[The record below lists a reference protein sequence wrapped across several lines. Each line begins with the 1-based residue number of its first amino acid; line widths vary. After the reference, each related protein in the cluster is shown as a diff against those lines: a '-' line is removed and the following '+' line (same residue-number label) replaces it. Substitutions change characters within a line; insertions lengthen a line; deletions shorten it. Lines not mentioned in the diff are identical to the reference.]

1 MTRKQFIREFRK
13 FYIHNINNSRKQ
25 KDIIYREYLIERI
38 LDRALW
44 ICYEIN
50 NGELVERYSLE
61 CEFNFLINEFL
72 EDDDSEYLK
81 NAYDLINIHLLKK

>member
-13 FYIHNINNSRKQ
+13 FYINDINNSRKQ
-25 KDIIYREYLIERI
+25 KDILSRELLIEKI

-50 NGELVERYSLE
+50 NGELEEREFLE
-61 CEFNFLINEFL
+61 REFNLLINEFL
-72 EDDDSEYLK
+72 EDDSEYLK
-81 NAYDLINIHLLKK
+81 NAYDLVNIHLLKK

>member
-13 FYIHNINNSRKQ
+13 FYINDINNSRKQ
-25 KDIIYREYLIERI
+25 NDILSRELLIEKI

-50 NGELVERYSLE
+50 NGELEEKYFLE
-61 CEFNFLINEFL
+61 HELNILMDEFL
-72 EDDDSEYLK
+72 EDDSDYLR
-81 NAYDLINIHLLKK
+81 NGYDIVNVHILKK